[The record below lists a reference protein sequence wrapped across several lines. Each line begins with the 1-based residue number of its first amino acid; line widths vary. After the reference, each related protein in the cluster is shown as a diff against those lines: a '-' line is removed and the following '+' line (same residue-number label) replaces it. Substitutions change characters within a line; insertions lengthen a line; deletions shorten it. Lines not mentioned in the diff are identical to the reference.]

1 MLYYLWG
8 TGLPANQIAVII
20 CAYLIAICFAL
31 SIHELAHG
39 LVAYWCGDRTAKA
52 EGRLSLNPLK
62 HLDPLG
68 TLCLVLT
75 GFGWAKPVHIN
86 PLKFRNYKRDMAL
99 VSLAGVFTNIVI
111 AFFFCPIL
119 MVSGGLLAS
128 TNLFYNFV
136 YYLVEFTFAINI
148 SLGVFNLFPI
158 YPLDGFN
165 FINTFLKYDNKF
177 ANFMIKY
184 GNIILAVLFLTGG
197 FSYIFNWVIYGF
209 EWLFVHF
216 WGLMIW

>member
-8 TGLPANQIAVII
+8 SNLPSNQILIII
-20 CAYLIAICFAL
+20 CAYLIAIAFAL

-52 EGRLSLNPLK
+52 EGRLSLNPFK

-68 TLCLVLT
+68 TFCLVIA
-75 GFGWAKPVHIN
+75 GFGWAKPVHVN
-86 PLKFRNYKRDMAL
+86 PLKFKNYKRDMAF
-99 VSLAGVFTNIVI
+99 VSLAGVTTNLLI
-111 AFFFCPIL
+111 AFIFCPIL
-119 MVSGGLLAS
+119 MISQGLFESA
-128 TNLFYNFV
+128 NLFYNFV
-136 YYLVEFTFAINI
+136 YYLINFTFAINI

-184 GNIILAVLFLTGG
+184 GNLLLIVLLLTGF
-197 FSYIFNWVIYGF
+197 FSYIFNWVIFGF
-209 EWLFVHF
+209 EWLFVNF
-216 WGLMIW
+216 WGLII

>member
-8 TGLPANQIAVII
+8 SSLPANQLLIII
-20 CAYLIAICFAL
+20 CAYLIAIAFAL

-52 EGRLSLNPLK
+52 EGRLSLNPFK

-68 TLCLVLT
+68 TFCLVIA
-75 GFGWAKPVHIN
+75 GFGWAKPVHVN
-86 PLKFRNYKRDMAL
+86 PLKFKNYKRDMAF
-99 VSLAGVFTNIVI
+99 VSLAGVTTNLLI
-111 AFFFCPIL
+111 AFIFCPIL
-119 MVSGGLLAS
+119 MISQGLFESA
-128 TNLFYNFV
+128 NLFYNFV
-136 YYLVEFTFAINI
+136 YYLINFTFAINI

-184 GNIILAVLFLTGG
+184 GNIILIVLLLTGF
-197 FSYIFNWVIYGF
+197 FSYIFNWVIFGF
-209 EWLFVHF
+209 EWLFVNF
-216 WGLMIW
+216 WGLII